1 MPIYEYQC
9 TKCKARSEEIQKVND
24 PPKKK
29 CPKCGGLLNK
39 LISAP
44 AFQFKGSGFYIT
56 DYTRKSSPEKED
68 KPKEKPA
75 AEKSGPAKPGTK
87 PSSD

>member
-9 TKCKARSEEIQKVND
+9 IKCKARTEELQKVND
-24 PPKKK
+24 PPLKK
-29 CPKCGGLLNK
+29 CPKCGGLLK
-39 LISAP
+39 RVISAP

-56 DYTRKSSPEKED
+56 DYARKTGRGKED

-75 AEKSGPAKPGTK
+75 EGKTVPAKPDDK
-87 PSSD
+87 PSSK